1 MSKKRLYEIAKELGK
16 ESKEVVARAK
26 ELGLDVKSHSS
37 SVEEAVAAKIAASF
51 KPAAAPKVEAK
62 PAAPKVS
69 AEKKAEKSEP
79 AKPAVAKEEAKP
91 AEPVAPKTEK
101 VAAKPQ
107 SRNFKAERE
116 ARAKEQAERR
126 KQNKGNNRDQQ
137 QNGNRQKNDGRNGG
151 KQGQSNRDNRRF
163 NDQAKKQQ
171 GQQKHRNERRQQED
185 KRSNQVAPR
194 IDFKAR
200 AAALKAEQNAE
211 YARSSEERFKQY
223 QAAKEALAQANK
235 RKEPEEIFEEAAKLA
250 EQAQQVQAVVEVVP
264 EKKEPAVD
272 TRRKKQ
278 ARPDKN
284 RDDYDH
290 EEDGPRK
297 QQKNRSSQN
306 QVRNQKNSNWN
317 NNKKNKKGNNKNNRN
332 QTPKPVTERKFHE
345 LPTEFEYTDGMTVA
359 EIAKRIKREPAEIVK
374 KLFMM
379 GVMATQNQS
388 LDGETIELLMV
399 DYGIEAKQK
408 VEVDN
413 ADIERF
419 FVEDGYLNEDEL
431 VERPP
436 VVTIMG
442 HVDHGKTTLLDT
454 LRNSRVATGEAGGIT
469 QHIGAYQIVEN
480 GKKITFLDTPGHA
493 AFTSMRARG
502 ASVTDITILVVA
514 ADDGVMPQTIEAI
527 NHSKAANVPIIVAIN
542 KIDKPGANPERVI
555 GELAEHGVM
564 STAWGGDSEFVE
576 ISAKFN
582 QNIEELL
589 ETVLLVAEIQE
600 LKADPTVRAI
610 GTVIEARLDKG
621 KGAVATL
628 LVQQGTLN
636 VQDPIVVGNT
646 FGRVRAM
653 TNDLGRRVK
662 VAGPSTPVSITGLNE
677 APMAGDHFAVYE
689 DEKSARAAGEERAK
703 RALMKQRQATQR
715 VSLENLFDTLK
726 AGELKSVNVI
736 IKADVQGSVE
746 ALSASLQK
754 IDVEGVKVTIVHS
767 AVGAINESDVTLA
780 EASNAFIVGFNV
792 RPTPQ
797 ARQQAE
803 ADDVEIRLHSI
814 IYKVIEE
821 MEEAM
826 KGMLDP
832 EFEEKVI
839 GEAVIRETF
848 KVSKVGT
855 MGGFMVI
862 NGKVARD
869 SKVRVI
875 RDGVVIYDGE
885 LASLKHYK
893 DDVKEV
899 TNGREGGLMIDGYN
913 DIKMDDVIEAY
924 VMEEI
929 KR

>member
-79 AKPAVAKEEAKP
+79 AKP

-171 GQQKHRNERRQQED
+171 GQQKRRNERRQQED
-185 KRSNQVAPR
+185 KRSNQAAPR

-223 QAAKEALAQANK
+223 QAAKEALDQANK

-589 ETVLLVAEIQE
+589 ETVLLVVEIQE

-855 MGGFMVI
+855 IGGFMVI